1 MFNTK
6 TMSLKSTL
14 WTFLRLGRS
23 VVSRDLRKDPQVR
36 DPIVLFEAW
45 FQAAI
50 ESGIYLPEAITLASS
65 TSDGIPSARMVL
77 LKGVDSAG
85 FVFYTNY
92 TSRKAV
98 ELTANPRAALVAYW
112 ATLQRQV
119 RIEGMV
125 ERVSPEESEAY
136 FASRGRQSRIGA
148 WASKQSARLEN
159 RETLLARVRRYNDE
173 FEDSDVPLPPFWG
186 GYRVVPE
193 RIEFWQGRAN
203 RLHDRLVFTRKGDA
217 WDLHRLY
224 P

>member
-1 MFNTK
+1 
-6 TMSLKSTL
+6 MSLKSTL

-23 VVSRDLRKDPQVR
+23 VVSKDLREDPHSR

-50 ESGIYLPEAITLASS
+50 ESGIYLPEAMTLA
-65 TSDGIPSARMVL
+65 TATGDGIPSARMVL
-77 LKGVDSAG
+77 LKGVDSSG

-98 ELTANPRAALVAYW
+98 ELTANPRATLVAYW
-112 ATLQRQV
+112 ATLQRQI

-125 ERVSPEESEAY
+125 ERVSQEESEAY
-136 FASRGRQSRIGA
+136 FASRSRQSRIGA
-148 WASKQSARLEN
+148 WASKQSARLDT
-159 RETLLARVRRYNDE
+159 RETLLARVRRYSDE

-193 RIEFWQGRAN
+193 RIEFWQGRAS
-203 RLHDRLVFTRKGDA
+203 RLHDRLVFTRDGEG

>member
-1 MFNTK
+1 
-6 TMSLKSTL
+6 MSLKSSL
-14 WTFLRLGRS
+14 WTLLRLGRS

-36 DPIVLFEAW
+36 DPIVLFEEW

-50 ESGIYLPEAITLASS
+50 ESGIYLPEAITLA
-65 TSDGIPSARMVL
+65 TATRDGIPSARMVL
-77 LKGVDSAG
+77 LKGMDSTG

-98 ELTANPRAALVAYW
+98 ELAANPRAALVAYW
-112 ATLQRQV
+112 TTLQRQV
-119 RIEGMV
+119 RIEGVV
-125 ERVSPEESEAY
+125 ERVSQEESDAY
-136 FASRGRQSRIGA
+136 FASRTRQSRIGA

-159 RETLLARVRRYNDE
+159 REMLLARVRRYNDE

-203 RLHDRLVFTRKGDA
+203 RLHDRLVFTRDEET